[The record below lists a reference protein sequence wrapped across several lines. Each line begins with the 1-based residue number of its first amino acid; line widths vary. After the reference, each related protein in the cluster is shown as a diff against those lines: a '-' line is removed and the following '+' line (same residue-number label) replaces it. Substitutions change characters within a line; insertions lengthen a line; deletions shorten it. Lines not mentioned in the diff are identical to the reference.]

1 MQPIWG
7 LSGSWH
13 FGTMLLILAFWGVVI
28 AGVVLSIRWL
38 RIQGRRPQSDAALE
52 ALRQRYAKGEISKQE
67 FETQRTSLG
76 QSEEGD
82 GP

>member
-13 FGTMLLILAFWGVVI
+13 LGMMLLILAFWGVAI

-52 ALRQRYAKGEISKQE
+52 ALRRRRGPCLDRAKK
-67 FETQRTSLG
+67 ETG
-76 QSEEGD
+76 HE
-82 GP
+82 

>member
-13 FGTMLLILAFWGVVI
+13 LGMMLVILAFWGVVI

-38 RIQGRRPQSDAALE
+38 RMQVRRPQSD
-52 ALRQRYAKGEISKQE
+52 
-67 FETQRTSLG
+67 ETERTSREQG
-76 QSEEGD
+76 EEGD
-82 GP
+82 RP